1 MVFILYKPVFDI
13 DINLGILLIGA
24 SIIFYLRK

>member
-13 DINLGILLIGA
+13 DINLSILLIGA
-24 SIIFYLRK
+24 LIIFYLRK